1 MAPDDEALG
10 YRVVTEFRAL
20 ALFVCL
26 FVFLPSFRFEGRS
39 VMGGCVCGV
48 DADAD
53 AAQDDAHHETTTCH
67 SQSITTFFVSLSL
80 SLSLSVS
87 LFPFSLHLSPRT
99 RCPRVASSNQEMEL
113 VPFRSIFFK
122 FRSSFFLSPSVF
134 CLVFIV
140 LPLLVLLPGLE
151 PRSTLFYWVSLGFI
165 GFYRVSLGFTGFYWV
180 LFGFT
185 GL

>member
-80 SLSLSVS
+80 SLSLCVSFS
-87 LFPFSLHLSPRT
+87 LFATPFAAHSLPE
-99 RCPRVASSNQEMEL
+99 SSVLQSRNGTGS
-113 VPFRSIFFK
+113 FSFD
-122 FRSSFFLSPSVF
+122 FFLSFARVF
-134 CLVFIV
+134 F
-140 LPLLVLLPGLE
+140 
-151 PRSTLFYWVSLGFI
+151 
-165 GFYRVSLGFTGFYWV
+165 
-180 LFGFT
+180 
-185 GL
+185 